1 MVERKK
7 KGWLDEV
14 ADGTGTDKGIRG
26 FDPSLYIHIYIYRAL
41 YLSWGHGC
49 SSRSNL
55 NSLRVKKK
63 FGRMLDGR
71 LKKRA
76 RSFTNR
82 CPLPF

>member
-14 ADGTGTDKGIRG
+14 ADGTGTDKGG
-26 FDPSLYIHIYIYRAL
+26 LIHRVVYTYIYIYRAL
-41 YLSWGHGC
+41 YLSWEHGC